1 MNVINSS
8 SYDVVVAGGG
18 ISGCMA
24 AVAAAREG
32 AKTLI
37 IERFGAL
44 GGMSTLGLV
53 QPITTWGLKGEYVI
67 GGTGRRFLT
76 RLAEISPYAS
86 TPVTTYGPTCDT
98 EYLKIELERL
108 CFENDVHILYYG
120 WIRDVIKDGNDRI
133 SKVIVLTKEGD
144 LEIEGKVFID
154 GTGDG
159 DICAMTGVP
168 YEDLAGTVGQQGM
181 TLMMVVS
188 GIDFEKCL
196 PVDKMK
202 EIYDK
207 HAVSCRT
214 VCIFPH
220 PRKGSAYFNM
230 TEVYGMSGIKAAD
243 LTNATLQCR
252 RQAWDILKVFK
263 ELLPGFENA
272 YIEQTAPVIGVRETR
287 RIKGLYI
294 LNQEDVLSGRNLE
307 DRIARASCPVDI
319 HSQNDGQAVYYTLK
333 KSYSI
338 PYRSLVTR
346 EISNLIVTG
355 RCISTDQSAHSS
367 VRRMAPG
374 FATGEAA
381 GVAASMALRTK
392 DVREVSIPD
401 LQNRLRDLGA
411 ILDADV

>member
-133 SKVIVLTKEGD
+133 SKVIVLTKEG
-144 LEIEGKVFID
+144 LKIVVVFHNLYRRHVMIRFIENVFFLGGKISNF
-154 GTGDG
+154 
-159 DICAMTGVP
+159 A
-168 YEDLAGTVGQQGM
+168 YYFAGN
-181 TLMMVVS
+181 
-188 GIDFEKCL
+188 
-196 PVDKMK
+196 
-202 EIYDK
+202 K
-207 HAVSCRT
+207 H
-214 VCIFPH
+214 
-220 PRKGSAYFNM
+220 N
-230 TEVYGMSGIKAAD
+230 
-243 LTNATLQCR
+243 
-252 RQAWDILKVFK
+252 VFK
-263 ELLPGFENA
+263 DFRLIRTQEFGNIDLLR
-272 YIEQTAPVIGVRETR
+272 RETVELSQSVFYLVGLLLQF
-287 RIKGLYI
+287 RI
-294 LNQEDVLSGRNLE
+294 Q
-307 DRIARASCPVDI
+307 
-319 HSQNDGQAVYYTLK
+319 
-333 KSYSI
+333 
-338 PYRSLVTR
+338 
-346 EISNLIVTG
+346 
-355 RCISTDQSAHSS
+355 TDQIEIFQRNHS
-367 VRRMAPG
+367 
-374 FATGEAA
+374 
-381 GVAASMALRTK
+381 GVHSFLFSDRY
-392 DVREVSIPD
+392 VHRLNIPILCFPD
-401 LQNRLRDLGA
+401 FHYVMNFLQNFF
-411 ILDADV
+411 